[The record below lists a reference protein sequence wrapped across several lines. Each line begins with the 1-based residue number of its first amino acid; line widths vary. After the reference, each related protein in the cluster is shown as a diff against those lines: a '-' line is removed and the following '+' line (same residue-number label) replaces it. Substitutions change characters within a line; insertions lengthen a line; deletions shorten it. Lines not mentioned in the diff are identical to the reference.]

1 MASSQELECSVTS
14 EPSWPV
20 LSACSMS
27 TVSAPRTSPTMIR
40 SGRMRSELRTRSRI
54 VTSPLPSTLAG
65 RASSVTTWGCCRRSS
80 ALSSTVMM
88 RSPSGTAAESALSIV
103 VLPAPVPPEMTMFSR
118 ARTNA
123 RSRLALGSSSEP
135 ISTSSSSVNSRGK
148 RRIVIVGPR
157 SASGGMITLTRSP
170 LGRRASTIGLDSS
183 TRRLTVETIRSIV

>member
-1 MASSQELECSVTS
+1 MASNGICSSLIDASVASRWIASSHEFECSVTS

-27 TVSAPRTSPTMIR
+27 IVSAPRTSPTMIR

-65 RASSVTTWGCCRRSS
+65 RASSVTTCGCWSRSS

-103 VLPAPVPPEMTMFSR
+103 VLPAPVPPEMTMFSF

-123 RSRLALGSSSEP
+123 AQQVGGGDVERADARPARRS
-135 ISTSSSSVNSRGK
+135 
-148 RRIVIVGPR
+148 
-157 SASGGMITLTRSP
+157 
-170 LGRRASTIGLDSS
+170 
-183 TRRLTVETIRSIV
+183 